1 MKRTLLTVIIVA
13 AIASFASAQTEQG
26 RILAGGSFS
35 MEFENNKRE
44 TGSTTVDR
52 GNSFSASFNPNVGY
66 FFIDGLAAGLELGI
80 TSSTFKADQS
90 DFEDRYSSFTF
101 GPFIK
106 YYHKS
111 NFFGMG
117 RFGVGSA
124 KSEQEDAGGTDE
136 TKYGLFNWRLG
147 AGYAVF
153 LNDNVSLEPMLS
165 YGSNTLKNKD
175 ADPEVKTIDNGLMIS
190 VGFQIFL

>member
-13 AIASFASAQTEQG
+13 AVASFASAQTEQG

-35 MEFENNKRE
+35 MEFENNKVE

-52 GNSFSASFNPNVGY
+52 GNTFSASFNPNVGY
-66 FFIDGLAAGLELGI
+66 FFVDGLAVGLELGI

-90 DFEDRYSSFTF
+90 DYEERYSSLSF
-101 GPFIK
+101 GPFVK

-111 NFFGMG
+111 NFFGLG
-117 RFGVGSA
+117 SFGVGSA
-124 KSEQEDAGGTDE
+124 KNEIDDNGTSEV
-136 TKYGLFNWRLG
+136 KYGLFNWRLG

-165 YGSNTLKNKD
+165 YGSDRRKNKD
-175 ADPEVKTIDNGLMIS
+175 ADPEVTVIDNDLMIS

>member
-1 MKRTLLTVIIVA
+1 MKKTLLAVIMVA
-13 AIASFASAQTEQG
+13 AVVSFAQAQTEQG
-26 RILAGGSFS
+26 SILAGGSVS

-52 GNSFSASFNPNVGY
+52 GNSFYASFNPNVGY
-66 FFIDGLAAGLELGI
+66 FFMDGLAVGLELGVS
-80 TSSTFKADQS
+80 SSTFKADQS
-90 DFEDRYSSFTF
+90 DYESRNTSLSF
-101 GPFIK
+101 GPFVK

-111 NFFGMG
+111 NFFGLG
-117 RFGVGSA
+117 SFAVGSA
-124 KSEQEDAGGTDE
+124 KSEVDDNGTSE
-136 TKYGLFNWRLG
+136 VKYGLFNWRLG

-153 LNDNVSLEPMLS
+153 LNDHVSLEPMLS

-175 ADPEVKTIDNGLMIS
+175 ADPEIKTLDNGLMIS